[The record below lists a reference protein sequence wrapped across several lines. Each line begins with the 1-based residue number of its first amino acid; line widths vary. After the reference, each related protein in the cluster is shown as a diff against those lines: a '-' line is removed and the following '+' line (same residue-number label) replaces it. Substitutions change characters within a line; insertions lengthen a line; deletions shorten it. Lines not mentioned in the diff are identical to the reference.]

1 LRSKICNRAIT
12 KVSSKMADLSGVLVG
27 NRYLVSSLVASGG
40 MASVYLA
47 QDTVLERR
55 VALKV
60 IHPHLA
66 GDKSFVDKFQRE
78 AKMAAKLSHPNLVN
92 VFDQG
97 TDGKIIFLVMEYVPG
112 ITLRDAMNDFGA
124 LDAKKTLDIIQPLTA
139 GLAKA
144 HSAGILHR
152 DIKPEN
158 VFLSNDGSVKLGDFG
173 LARAISSHT
182 QTGSVVGTV
191 AYLSPE
197 LVLRGQADERTDIYS
212 LGVMIFEMLTGK
224 QPYQG
229 DQAVQIAYQH
239 ANSRIP
245 APSITNSAVPELL
258 DEIVLWCTARA
269 PADRPANAAALL
281 KVIERAKKDLAV
293 GNATSLEDIDSTIRL
308 DFGEDLPGNS
318 NATEILS
325 ELDLSNPSYVS
336 ETAVKLQKAN
346 KRAGILI
353 WLLTLLAI
361 FGGGGA
367 GWWFS
372 LGPGGQAT
380 IPELSGRSVDT
391 AREALE
397 PIGLSIEIAQE
408 HSTEIAEG
416 LVTRTD
422 PEAGSRVFK
431 NSTVTIFVSLGPL
444 QVQVPELLG
453 LELTEATAKLER
465 VGLSVGKVEYFFA
478 EAPAKQIFGQSVEP
492 ASLLDQDSPVDLL
505 VSEGPL
511 PDLAGVEF
519 SQARQ
524 LLGQLAIEITEQE
537 VFNNSVPAGQV
548 VSLTPAIQPLPKG
561 GKATLEISKGPE
573 IVIMPNV
580 VSETIAAAVN
590 LLERLGL
597 EVIVDTNRLRSEY
610 GIAKVQRQSPAAG
623 TQLRFGDSVTIVSR

>member
-1 LRSKICNRAIT
+1 
-12 KVSSKMADLSGVLVG
+12 MADLSGVLVG

-66 GDKSFVDKFQRE
+66 GDKSFVDKFRRE

-97 TDGKIIFLVMEYVPG
+97 TDGQIIFLVMEYVPG

-229 DQAVQIAYQH
+229 EQAVQIAYQH

-245 APSITNSAVPELL
+245 APSVINNEVPELL

-293 GNATSLEDIDSTIRL
+293 GNTTSLEDIDSTIRL

-325 ELDLSNPSYVS
+325 ELELTNPSYVS
-336 ETAVKLQKAN
+336 ETAVKLQKGN
-346 KRAGILI
+346 KRAGVVI
-353 WLLTLLAI
+353 WLITLLAI

-397 PIGLSIEIAQE
+397 PTGLSIEIAQE

-453 LELTEATAKLER
+453 LELTEATGELEQ
-465 VGLSVGKVEYFFA
+465 VGLRVGKVEYFFT
-478 EAPAKQIFGQSVEP
+478 EAPANQVFGQSEAP
-492 ASLLDQDSPVDLL
+492 ASLLDQGTPVGLF

-511 PDLAGVEF
+511 PDLTGVEI

-537 VFNNSVPAGQV
+537 VFNNRVPAGQV
-548 VSLTPAIQPLPKG
+548 VSLTPTIQPLPKG
-561 GKATLEISKGPE
+561 GNATLEISKGPE

>member
-1 LRSKICNRAIT
+1 
-12 KVSSKMADLSGVLVG
+12 MADLSGVLVA

-66 GDKSFVDKFQRE
+66 GDKSFVDKFRRE

-97 TDGKIIFLVMEYVPG
+97 TDGQIIFLVMEYVPG

-158 VFLSNDGSVKLGDFG
+158 VFLSDDGSVKLGDFG

-197 LVLRGQADERTDIYS
+197 LVLRGQADARSDVYS
-212 LGVMIFEMLTGK
+212 LGVMIFEMLTGR

-229 DQAVQIAYQH
+229 EQPVQIAYQH
-239 ANSRIP
+239 ANNRIP
-245 APSITNSAVPELL
+245 APSLINNAVPELL
-258 DEIVLWCTARA
+258 DEIVLWCTARQ
-269 PADRPANAAALL
+269 PADRPINAAALL
-281 KVIERAKKDLAV
+281 AVIERAKKDLSK
-293 GNATSLEDIDSTIRL
+293 GITTSLEDIDSTICL
-308 DFGEDLPGNS
+308 DLGEDLPRNA

-325 ELDLSNPSYVS
+325 ELELSKPTYSS
-336 ETAVKLQKAN
+336 DAAVKLQKGN

-353 WLLTLLAI
+353 WLITLLAI

-391 AREALE
+391 GREALS
-397 PIGLSIEIAQE
+397 PIGLNIEISQE
-408 HSTEIAEG
+408 HNKEVAEG
-416 LVTRTD
+416 LIIRTD
-422 PEAGSRVFK
+422 PQAGSRVFK
-431 NSTVTIFVSLGPL
+431 NSTVTVIVSLGPL
-444 QVQVPELLG
+444 QVQVPQLTG
-453 LELTEATAKLER
+453 LDLTEATAKIQQA
-465 VGLSVGKVEYFFA
+465 GLNLGKVDYYFDQ
-478 EAPAKQIFGQSVEP
+478 APANQVLGQSLAP
-492 ASLLDQDSPVDLL
+492 ASMLDQDSPVDLL
-505 VSEGPL
+505 VSEGAL
-511 PDLAGVEF
+511 PDLAGVEIE
-519 SQARQ
+519 QARQ
-524 LLGQLAIEITEQE
+524 LLRDLAVEISEQE
-537 VFNNSVPAGQV
+537 VFNNRIPAGQV
-548 VSLTPAIQPLPKG
+548 VSLIPSTKPLPRG

-580 VSETIAAAVN
+580 VSETIAAAEK
-590 LLERLGL
+590 LLENLGL
-597 EVIVDTNRLRSEY
+597 EVVIDTNSLRSNY
-610 GIAKVQRQSPAAG
+610 GIARVQRQTPAAG
-623 TQLRFGDSVTIVSR
+623 SQVRFGDKVTIVSR

>member
-1 LRSKICNRAIT
+1 
-12 KVSSKMADLSGVLVG
+12 MADLSGVLVG

-66 GDKSFVDKFQRE
+66 GDKSFVDKFRRE

-97 TDGKIIFLVMEYVPG
+97 TDGQIIFLVMEYVPG

-229 DQAVQIAYQH
+229 EQAVQIAYQH

-245 APSITNSAVPELL
+245 APSVINNEVPELL

-293 GNATSLEDIDSTIRL
+293 GNTTSLEDIDSTIRL

-325 ELDLSNPSYVS
+325 ELELTNPSYVS
-336 ETAVKLQKAN
+336 ETAVKLQKGN
-346 KRAGILI
+346 KRAGVVI
-353 WLLTLLAI
+353 WLITLLAI

-397 PIGLSIEIAQE
+397 PTGLSIEIAQE

-453 LELTEATAKLER
+453 LELTEATGELEQ
-465 VGLSVGKVEYFFA
+465 VGLRVGKVEYFFA
-478 EAPAKQIFGQSVEP
+478 EAPANQVFGQSEAP
-492 ASLLDQDSPVDLL
+492 ASLLDQGTPVGLF

-511 PDLAGVEF
+511 PDLTGVEI

-537 VFNNSVPAGQV
+537 VFNNRVPAGQV